1 MSHLLSGM
9 KAWAL
14 QRLTAIYLGL
24 YVIYFVA
31 ELLLA
36 KPADAAAWQQ
46 WLGHPLMSIATL
58 VFILALLLHAWVG
71 MRDIFMDYVH
81 PLGLRMV
88 LMALLL
94 LSLIGFGLWAG
105 KLLLLT
111 GMG

>member
-14 QRLTAIYLGL
+14 QRLSAVYLGL
-24 YVIYFVA
+24 YLIYFVGV
-31 ELLLA
+31 LLLA
-36 KPADAAAWQQ
+36 RPEGHAAWKQ
-46 WLGHPLMSIATL
+46 WLGQPLMSIATL
-58 VFILALLLHAWVG
+58 VFVLALLLHTWIGV
-71 MRDIFMDYVH
+71 RDIFIDYVH
-81 PLGLRMV
+81 PLSLRMV
-88 LMALLL
+88 LMSLLL

>member
-14 QRLTAIYLGL
+14 QRLSAIYLGL
-24 YVIYFVA
+24 YLIYFIAVM
-31 ELLLA
+31 LLA

-46 WLGHPLMSIATL
+46 WLSHPLMSIATL
-58 VFILALLLHAWVG
+58 VSIVALLLHAWVG

-94 LSLIGFGLWAG
+94 LSLVVYGLWAG
-105 KLLLLT
+105 KLLLLAGT
-111 GMG
+111 G